1 MLAVIMLLAA
11 IHGGQYKLE
20 DPAEYNVLDLQKFT
34 YNTLI

>member
-11 IHGGQYKLE
+11 IYGGHYKLE
-20 DPAEYNVLDLQKFT
+20 DPAESNVLDLKRFT